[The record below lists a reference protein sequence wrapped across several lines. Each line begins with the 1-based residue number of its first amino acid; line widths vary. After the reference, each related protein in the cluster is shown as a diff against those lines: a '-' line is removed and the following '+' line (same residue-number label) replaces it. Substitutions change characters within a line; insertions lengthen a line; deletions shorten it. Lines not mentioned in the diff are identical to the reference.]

1 MIKSADNFKILA
13 DLLKNPEYI
22 ENKTEIK
29 SEGLFSKKKVI
40 IEKQEIIMQII
51 AQIIMIKKNK
61 TLKQRW
67 NIDQQQINMQILNY
81 YF

>member
-1 MIKSADNFKILA
+1 MKIKTMKIIIQ
-13 DLLKNPEYI
+13 KI
-22 ENKTEIK
+22 IK
-29 SEGLFSKKKVI
+29 IIIQIIKKMAI
-40 IEKQEIIMQII
+40 IITRKIIMQII

>member
-40 IEKQEIIMQII
+40 IEKQEIM
-51 AQIIMIKKNK
+51 KKK
-61 TLKQRW
+61 KRKKKKKKKKKEILKLKW
-67 NIDQQQINMQILNY
+67 KK
-81 YF
+81 